1 MKAKVSHIEF
11 EDGTII
17 DVKGMNPEEVY
28 AWIETR
34 YKDAEVG
41 YFPDRGLV
49 WETEEDS
56 RNDDG
61 QHAVATIHYLP
72 EAAGDHK

>member
-1 MKAKVSHIEF
+1 MKTYSYIEF
-11 EDGTII
+11 EDGQKIN
-17 DVKGMNPEEVY
+17 VRGMNREEIY

-34 YKDAEVG
+34 YPEAEVE

-61 QHAVATIHYLP
+61 ANAVAIIHYV
-72 EAAGDHK
+72 